1 MADVYIGIDP
11 DAEKSGV
18 GVVKRATREVDVKQ
32 LAFASLVAY
41 IRLQQHRAEV
51 QGKTIMV
58 IVEGGW
64 LIHGNWHIPFR
75 CSTAKAAAIGRS
87 VGMNHQT
94 GLLLVE
100 ILKAE
105 GIPVQVQRPLRKMW
119 QGADG
124 KITSAELAE
133 ITGKEKLPR
142 CNQEGRDALLIAWVA
157 SGLPVRVRPTKR

>member
-1 MADVYIGIDP
+1 MYIGIDP

-41 IRLQQHRAEV
+41 IRQQHHRAEV

-64 LIHGNWHIPFR
+64 LIHGNWHIPFK

>member
-32 LAFASLVAY
+32 LAFASLVAF
-41 IRLQQHRAEV
+41 IRLQYHRAEV

-64 LIHGNWHIPFR
+64 LIHGNWHIPFK

-157 SGLPVRVRPTKR
+157 SGLPVRVKPTKR

>member
-32 LAFASLVAY
+32 LAFASLVAF

-133 ITGKEKLPR
+133 ITGKDKLPR

-157 SGLPVRVRPTKR
+157 SGLPVRVRATKR

>member
-32 LAFASLVAY
+32 LAFASLVAF

>member
-1 MADVYIGIDP
+1 MYIGIDP

-32 LAFASLVAY
+32 LAFASLVAF
-41 IRLQQHRAEV
+41 IRLQYHRAEV

-157 SGLPVRVRPTKR
+157 SGLPIRVKPTKC

>member
-41 IRLQQHRAEV
+41 IRLQCHRAEV

-124 KITSAELAE
+124 KITSTELAE
-133 ITGKEKLPR
+133 ITGKVKLPR

>member
-41 IRLQQHRAEV
+41 IRLQYHRAEV

-157 SGLPVRVRPTKR
+157 SGLPVRVKPVKR

>member
-41 IRLQQHRAEV
+41 IRLQYHRAEV

-133 ITGKEKLPR
+133 ITGKDKLPR

>member
-32 LAFASLVAY
+32 LAFASLVAF
-41 IRLQQHRAEV
+41 IRLQYHRAEV

-58 IVEGGW
+58 VVEGGW
-64 LIHGNWHIPFR
+64 LIHGNWHIPFK

>member
-41 IRLQQHRAEV
+41 IRLQYHRAEV

-64 LIHGNWHIPFR
+64 LIHGNWHIPFK

-94 GLLLVE
+94 GLLFVE

-157 SGLPVRVRPTKR
+157 SGLPIRVKPTKR

>member
-32 LAFASLVAY
+32 LAFASLVAF

-133 ITGKEKLPR
+133 ITGKDKLPR

>member
-32 LAFASLVAY
+32 MAFASLVAF
-41 IRLQQHRAEV
+41 IRLQYHRAEV

>member
-32 LAFASLVAY
+32 LAFASLVAF
-41 IRLQQHRAEV
+41 IRLQYHRAEV

-157 SGLPVRVRPTKR
+157 SGLPVRVRPTKC

>member
-32 LAFASLVAY
+32 LAFASLVAF
-41 IRLQQHRAEV
+41 IRLQYHRAEV

-157 SGLPVRVRPTKR
+157 SGLPVRVKPAKR

>member
-32 LAFASLVAY
+32 LAFASLVAF
-41 IRLQQHRAEV
+41 IRLQYHRAEV

-133 ITGKEKLPR
+133 ITGKDKLPR
-142 CNQEGRDALLIAWVA
+142 CNQEGRDALLLAWVA

>member
-32 LAFASLVAY
+32 LAFASLIAF
-41 IRLQQHRAEV
+41 IRLQYHRAEV

-133 ITGKEKLPR
+133 ITGKDKLPR

-157 SGLPVRVRPTKR
+157 SGLPVRVKPVKR

>member
-32 LAFASLVAY
+32 MAFASLVAF
-41 IRLQQHRAEV
+41 IRLQYHRAEV

-87 VGMNHQT
+87 VGMNR
-94 GLLLVE
+94 
-100 ILKAE
+100 A
-105 GIPVQVQRPLRKMW
+105 
-119 QGADG
+119 
-124 KITSAELAE
+124 
-133 ITGKEKLPR
+133 
-142 CNQEGRDALLIAWVA
+142 
-157 SGLPVRVRPTKR
+157 

>member
-18 GVVKRATREVDVKQ
+18 GVVKRASREVDVKQ
-32 LAFASLVAY
+32 LAFASLVAF
-41 IRLQQHRAEV
+41 IRLQYHRAEV

>member
-41 IRLQQHRAEV
+41 IRLQYHRAEV

-133 ITGKEKLPR
+133 ITGKEMLPR

-157 SGLPVRVRPTKR
+157 SGLPVRVKSAKR

>member
-32 LAFASLVAY
+32 LAFASLVAF

-142 CNQEGRDALLIAWVA
+142 CNQEGRDALLLAWVA

>member
-41 IRLQQHRAEV
+41 IRLQYHRAEV

-64 LIHGNWHIPFR
+64 LYHGNWHIPFR

-133 ITGKEKLPR
+133 ITGKDKLPR
-142 CNQEGRDALLIAWVA
+142 CNQEGRDALLIAWGA
-157 SGLPVRVRPTKR
+157 SGLPVRVKPVKR

>member
-11 DAEKSGV
+11 DAVKSGV

-32 LAFASLVAY
+32 LAFASLVAF
-41 IRLQQHRAEV
+41 IRLQYHRAEV

-157 SGLPVRVRPTKR
+157 SGLPVRVKPTKR

>member
-41 IRLQQHRAEV
+41 IRLQYHRAEV

-133 ITGKEKLPR
+133 ITGKDKLPR

-157 SGLPVRVRPTKR
+157 SGLPVRVKSAKR

>member
-32 LAFASLVAY
+32 LAFASLVAF
-41 IRLQQHRAEV
+41 IRLQYHRAEV

-124 KITSAELAE
+124 KITSEELAA

>member
-41 IRLQQHRAEV
+41 IRLQYHRAEV
-51 QGKTIMV
+51 QGKTILV

-133 ITGKEKLPR
+133 ITGKDKLPR
-142 CNQEGRDALLIAWVA
+142 CNQEGRDSLLIAWVA
-157 SGLPVRVRPTKR
+157 SGLPVRVRPMKR

>member
-32 LAFASLVAY
+32 LAFASLVAF
-41 IRLQQHRAEV
+41 IRLQRHRAEV
-51 QGKTIMV
+51 QDKTIMV

-64 LIHGNWHIPFR
+64 LIQGNWHIPFR

>member
-32 LAFASLVAY
+32 LRFASLVAY
-41 IRLQQHRAEV
+41 IRLQYHRAEV
-51 QGKTIMV
+51 QGKTILV

>member
-32 LAFASLVAY
+32 LAFASLVAF
-41 IRLQQHRAEV
+41 IRLQYHRAEV
-51 QGKTIMV
+51 QGKTILV

-133 ITGKEKLPR
+133 ITGKDKLPR

>member
-32 LAFASLVAY
+32 LAFASLVAFL
-41 IRLQQHRAEV
+41 RLQYHRAEV

-133 ITGKEKLPR
+133 ITGKDKLPR

-157 SGLPVRVRPTKR
+157 SGLPVRVKPVKR

>member
-32 LAFASLVAY
+32 LAFASLVAF
-41 IRLQQHRAEV
+41 IRLQYHRAEV

-64 LIHGNWHIPFR
+64 LIHGNWHIPFK

-133 ITGKEKLPR
+133 ITGKDKLPR

>member
-32 LAFASLVAY
+32 LAFASLVAF
-41 IRLQQHRAEV
+41 IRLQYHRAEV
-51 QGKTIMV
+51 QGNTIMV

-100 ILKAE
+100 ILQAE

>member
-32 LAFASLVAY
+32 LAFASLVAF

-64 LIHGNWHIPFR
+64 LIHGNWHIPFK

>member
-32 LAFASLVAY
+32 LAFASLVAF
-41 IRLQQHRAEV
+41 IRLQYHRAEV

-124 KITSAELAE
+124 KITSEELAA

-142 CNQEGRDALLIAWVA
+142 CNQEGRDALLMAWVA

>member
-32 LAFASLVAY
+32 LAFASLVAF
-41 IRLQQHRAEV
+41 IRLQYHRAEV

-100 ILKAE
+100 MLKAE

-133 ITGKEKLPR
+133 ITGKDKLPR

-157 SGLPVRVRPTKR
+157 SGLPVRVKPVKR

>member
-41 IRLQQHRAEV
+41 IRLQYHRAEV

-157 SGLPVRVRPTKR
+157 SGLPVRVKSAKR

>member
-41 IRLQQHRAEV
+41 IRLQYHRAEV
-51 QGKTIMV
+51 QGKTILV

-105 GIPVQVQRPLRKMW
+105 GIPVQVQRPLRKIW

-157 SGLPVRVRPTKR
+157 SGLPVHVRPTKR

>member
-32 LAFASLVAY
+32 LAFASLVAF
-41 IRLQQHRAEV
+41 IRLQYHRAEV

-124 KITSAELAE
+124 KITSPELAE

-142 CNQEGRDALLIAWVA
+142 CNQEGRDALLMAWVA

>member
-18 GVVKRATREVDVKQ
+18 GVVKRATREVDVRQ
-32 LAFASLVAY
+32 MAFASLVAF
-41 IRLQQHRAEV
+41 IRLQYHRAEV

-133 ITGKEKLPR
+133 ITGKDKLPR

>member
-18 GVVKRATREVDVKQ
+18 GVVKRTTREVDVKQ

>member
-32 LAFASLVAY
+32 LAFASLVAF
-41 IRLQQHRAEV
+41 IRLQYHRAEV

-64 LIHGNWHIPFR
+64 LIHGNWHIPFK